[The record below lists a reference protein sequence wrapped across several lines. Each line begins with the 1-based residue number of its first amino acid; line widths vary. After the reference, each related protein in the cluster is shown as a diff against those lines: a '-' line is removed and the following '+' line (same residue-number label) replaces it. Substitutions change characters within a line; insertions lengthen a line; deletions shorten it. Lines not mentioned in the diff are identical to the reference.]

1 MKKIALAILVFAATL
16 ASCGEPGIVKLDK
29 TFTGSCFTIS
39 YPSTYKLTSK
49 GDVVTIS
56 GNFNITIKTQK
67 QIGIKK
73 GLVMPILTNLQ
84 QNNKSKKIAFV
95 PAKIDDMEF
104 VRMEGF
110 DDYERYTFAYFVPI
124 NGGVIVMELE
134 PTFVNESVTKMA
146 QSIAYT
152 FKVTNYDWLK
162 PQ

>member
-1 MKKIALAILVFAATL
+1 
-16 ASCGEPGIVKLDK
+16 
-29 TFTGSCFTIS
+29 
-39 YPSTYKLTSK
+39 
-49 GDVVTIS
+49 
-56 GNFNITIKTQK
+56 
-67 QIGIKK
+67 
-73 GLVMPILTNLQ
+73 MPILTNLQ